1 MNVLARILRRFLGF
15 KTAAFALLICCGLLQ
30 AQPGPAS
37 VGQIPGERKGSQFR
51 MEHWEL
57 AVPEN
62 RHRPGARLI
71 KLPLERITG
80 AGDPQGVPVFWLGG
94 GPGYSNLVGEV
105 PLWAEGILAS
115 HPIITLGYRGADGS
129 VILRCPEIAQ
139 AEQEPTGDLLGPR
152 MRTRIHA
159 AMERSVARL
168 RAEGVD
174 LEGYSVAEVLED
186 IEAARKALG
195 YERIHVLGFSYG
207 TRLALL
213 YAQRHPERVGRSL
226 LVGVNPPGHFFFDPD
241 LTDQVVQEYARLWS
255 QDKRRA
261 AQCPDLAGAMR
272 RVNQAMPKQWL
283 GLPIDPGKV
292 RTLAFMLLY
301 SRKSAP
307 MVLDAYAAADRGD
320 ASGLAAL
327 SMAMILI
334 GRRQGDKPMGDLY
347 CKGVLDYQPG
357 RNYAADARRPGAIL
371 GAPFSELVWGPLTES
386 CPWPTAQASE
396 DLRRLQPSDV
406 ETLLVSG
413 TLDISTPAQVATR
426 EVLPFLRHGRQIILP
441 GKSHLD
447 LFREQ
452 PVAFQTL
459 AVSFFNT
466 GHGDDSGF
474 ANAPQDLGNGMRS
487 PTLVKLLAA
496 GLVLAAGVLGGLVW
510 WLVKRVRR
518 ALARRRARLTSP
530 AETRESKT
538 SQRGRGL
545 NQN

>member
-1 MNVLARILRRFLGF
+1 MKSLARILRGIRS
-15 KTAAFALLICCGLLQ
+15 AAFATLACCGLLL

-37 VGQIPGERKGSQFR
+37 LGHLPGERKGSQFR

-62 RHRPGARLI
+62 RHRPGARPI

-94 GPGYSNLVGEV
+94 GPGYSNLVEEI
-105 PLWAEGILAS
+105 PLWAEGILAG

-129 VILRCPEIAQ
+129 VILRCPEIAR

-152 MRTRIHA
+152 MQTRIHQ

-195 YERIHVLGFSYG
+195 YERIHLLGFSYG

-226 LVGVNPPGHFFFDPD
+226 LVGVNPPGRFFFDPV
-241 LTDQVVQEYARLWS
+241 LTDQVFQEYARLWA
-255 QDKRRA
+255 QDRRRA
-261 AQCPDLAGAMR
+261 ATCPDLVGAVR
-272 RVNQAMPKQWL
+272 RVNQAMPKHWL
-283 GLPIDPGKV
+283 GIPIDPGKV
-292 RTLAFMLLY
+292 RTLAFMVLY

-307 MVLDAYAAADRGD
+307 MALDAFAAADRGD

-327 SMAMILI
+327 SMAMTVM
-334 GRRQGDKPMGDLY
+334 GRGRGDKPMGDLY

-357 RNYAADARRPGAIL
+357 RDYAADARPQGAIM
-371 GAPFSELVWGPLTES
+371 GAPFSELIWGPLTEG
-386 CPWPTAQASE
+386 CPWPMAQASE

-413 TLDISTPAQVATR
+413 TLDVATPPQAATLD
-426 EVLPFLRHGRQIILP
+426 VLPFLRHGKQIILP

-447 LFREQ
+447 LFGEQ

-466 GHGDDSGF
+466 GLADDSGF
-474 ANAPQDLGNGMRS
+474 ANAPQGLGNGMRL
-487 PTLVKLLAA
+487 PTLVKLVAV
-496 GLVLAAGVLGGLVW
+496 GLVLAALVLGGSVW
-510 WLVKRVRR
+510 WLVRRLRR
-518 ALARRRARLTSP
+518 AMARREPRR
-530 AETRESKT
+530 
-538 SQRGRGL
+538 
-545 NQN
+545 